1 MVIGQDEAYP
11 DDLADDLRPNWT
23 LVGVGTLALAAVSV
37 GALPLPLAVVSI
49 ALGALM
55 IAGADVDARTCILPD
70 TITFSAFACGVLAAV
85 VPEPLSPWSAMVGA
99 LARAAATAG
108 ALAAVRFGYARLTG
122 KEGIGF
128 GDVKLAGAV
137 GAWLPF
143 DHVALCFAIASATA
157 LLYALFAHWRGNA
170 MHRTSRIAFGAFL
183 CPALWFVF
191 FAGLVAA

>member
-11 DDLADDLRPNWT
+11 DDLDDDLRPNWT
-23 LVGVGTLALAAVSV
+23 LVVVGTLALAAVSV
-37 GALPLPLAVVSI
+37 GALAWPLAVISI

-55 IAGADVDARTCILPD
+55 TAGADVDARTCVLPD
-70 TITFSAFACGVLAAV
+70 TITFSALACGVLAAV
-85 VPEPLSPWSAMVGA
+85 VLEPLSPWSAILGA

-128 GDVKLAGAV
+128 GDVKLAAAV

-143 DHVALCFAIASATA
+143 EHVALCFAIASATA
-157 LLYALFAHWRGNA
+157 LL
-170 MHRTSRIAFGAFL
+170 
-183 CPALWFVF
+183 
-191 FAGLVAA
+191 

>member
-11 DDLADDLRPNWT
+11 DDLDDDLRPNWT
-23 LVGVGTLALAAVSV
+23 LVIVGSLALAAVSV
-37 GALPLPLAVVSI
+37 GSLAWPLAVVSI

-55 IAGADVDARTCILPD
+55 IAGAEVDARTYILPD
-70 TITFSAFACGVLAAV
+70 TITLSALACGVLAAV
-85 VPEPLSPWSAMVGA
+85 VLEPLNPSSAILGA

-108 ALAAVRFGYARLTG
+108 ALAAVRVGYGWLTG
-122 KEGIGF
+122 KEGIGI

-137 GAWLPF
+137 GAWLPL
-143 DHVALCFAIASATA
+143 DHIALCFAIASATA
-157 LLYALFAHWRGNA
+157 LLYALLARLRGGA